1 MKEKDNF
8 LYVLEDSMYFLT
20 QSILMLEYEK
30 LHALDKCP
38 CYFEKLKEINEYILG
53 KIDRL
58 LYEEKLKISEYHLVL
73 ESDWQCKKDKYE
85 ILRFDLLQAFWSEYQ
100 NNGFTLFQLSTDYFE
115 ISYQSLKD
123 FFFMWIQE
131 VFRQFPEHVQHLN
144 ILAIQYN
151 LRSMNKLYAIED
163 YFVELYVSYHFIYKR
178 VFQQPHEIYKILNN
192 INHIA
197 PFKDLT
203 HGGNDFNV
211 LKKKSSEADYLIGLQ
226 VPVKAQGNMID
237 VLHKVFLQMISMLL
251 LNKNNDTPSETQLRQ
266 AVEIATSLLTLQKRN
281 HYPLTQRKSP
291 LKALEALLYQSYK
304 KKHPTKNSNDFMKYL
319 EQLFI
324 EKGFTT
330 TRSKSKTH
338 GSDRQTPVNTND
350 LTLTI
355 NIRNYPPLN
364 ELKKKL
370 ASCPRTDEIDKI
382 FKHIEQQS
390 EIEICFGS
398 LRKNAVNIFT
408 RFNEYFTPKNDDDI
422 VKIYQPASNKAQITT
437 VSLQNLYDAEAGY
450 SIEQMLKNIEERR
463 L

>member
-1 MKEKDNF
+1 MKDKDF
-8 LYVLEDSMYFLT
+8 LLLTLEDSVYFLT
-20 QSILMLEYEK
+20 QSIIMLEYER
-30 LHALDKCP
+30 LHALDKCT
-38 CYFEKLKEINEYILG
+38 CNFEKLKEINEYILG
-53 KIDRL
+53 KIDQL
-58 LYEEKLKISEYHLVL
+58 PNEEKLKISAYHLVL
-73 ESDWQCKKDKYE
+73 ESDWKCKKDKYE

-115 ISYQSLKD
+115 ISYQSLKG
-123 FFFMWIQE
+123 FFFIWTQE

-144 ILAIQYN
+144 ILATQHN
-151 LRSMNKLYAIED
+151 LRSMNKLYSIED
-163 YFVELYVSYHFIYKR
+163 YFVELYVSYHLIYHR
-178 VFQQPHEIYKILNN
+178 VFQQHHEINRILNN

-203 HGGNDFNV
+203 YGGNDFSV
-211 LKKKSSEADYLIGLQ
+211 LKKKSSQADYLIGLQ
-226 VPVKAQGNMID
+226 VPVKAQSNMID

-251 LNKNNDTPSETQLRQ
+251 LNKNNDVPSETQLQQ

-281 HYPLTQRKSP
+281 NYPLTQRKSP

-304 KKHPTKNSNDFMKYL
+304 KKHHTKNSNDFMKYL

-324 EKGFTT
+324 EKGLTT
-330 TRSKSKTH
+330 TCSKSKTH

-355 NIRNYPPLN
+355 NIRNFPLLN
-364 ELKKKL
+364 ELKKSL
-370 ASCPRTDEIDKI
+370 ESEPRTHDIDKI
-382 FKHIEQQS
+382 FKHIEQHS
-390 EIEICFGS
+390 KIEICFGS
-398 LRKNAVNIFT
+398 IRKNAVNISS
-408 RFNEYFTPKNDDDI
+408 RYNEYFAPKNKGDI
-422 VKIYQPASNKAQITT
+422 AKIYQPASNKAQITT